1 MVSNITFF
9 PDAETNLVPWT
20 PLQFFTIAA
29 DRMLRDYS
37 QQWLVESPSNYLAT
51 YGSYTNISTAANPSL
66 NPTNMPLP
74 FGISNI
80 PVYVNGQFVYTPAVQ
95 RVLQLAANI
104 YDATTNN
111 TACPGRQ
118 FPFRFPAD
126 FFRVTD
132 DPASGLHQCLYQSV
146 TNRSSLSAPMTH
158 SRTVNDSTLNWLCR
172 WRSVIW

>member
-1 MVSNITFF
+1 MFDTTKTSAAFVNRLISAGDSFNLANSDPTNFYNRYTYYRLLSQMGVESAPEQNKLNLNYANAAVSFYPNGVVSNITFF

-74 FGISNI
+74 FGISRI
-80 PVYVNGQFVYTPAVQ
+80 
-95 RVLQLAANI
+95 
-104 YDATTNN
+104 
-111 TACPGRQ
+111 
-118 FPFRFPAD
+118 FR
-126 FFRVTD
+126 
-132 DPASGLHQCLYQSV
+132 S
-146 TNRSSLSAPMTH
+146 M
-158 SRTVNDSTLNWLCR
+158 
-172 WRSVIW
+172 

>member
-1 MVSNITFF
+1 MVTNITFF

-74 FGISNI
+74 FGITNI

-104 YDATTNN
+104 YDATTN
-111 TACPGRQ
+111 TAVAVG
-118 FPFRFPAD
+118 AD
-126 FFRVTD
+126 FPSVFRPIFLVTNDTAGYTNIYISGYEQVVSVPVWNHSDSQLALPVEVTD
-132 DPASGLHQCLYQSV
+132 LMNP
-146 TNRSSLSAPMTH
+146 NR
-158 SRTVNDSTLNWLCR
+158 
-172 WRSVIW
+172 